1 MRKLL
6 PALLGVLVILGG
18 CANTATD
25 IDFSKADPD
34 CAQKCHANYST
45 CLSAFMFF
53 PIVQQNQ
60 CVDGLKACAASC
72 PIKGSGSIDTTKS
85 SPSTITMD
93 QAKAKCLDLGFKSG
107 TESFGQ
113 CVLKV
118 SK

>member
-1 MRKLL
+1 MKLL
-6 PALLGVLVILGG
+6 SIGLLVIFALAG

-25 IDFSKADPD
+25 IDFSKASPD

-45 CLSAFMFF
+45 CLGTFMFF

-60 CVDGLKACAASC
+60 CVDSLKACALSC
-72 PIKGSGSIDTTKS
+72 PAKNSNIS
-85 SPSTITMD
+85 SDADSTPPSNITMEK
-93 QAKAKCLDLGFKSG
+93 AKAKCLDLGFKAG

-113 CVLKV
+113 CVLKI

>member
-1 MRKLL
+1 MKKLL
-6 PALLGVLVILGG
+6 LVALSVVTLLAG

-72 PIKGSGSIDTTKS
+72 PIKGSSGVDATKS
-85 SPSTITMD
+85 SPSAITMD
-93 QAKAKCLDLGFKSG
+93 QAKAKCLDLGFKAG

-118 SK
+118 AK